1 MKSVPDLIIIII
13 IRTIMVV
20 LPTGGDHSDGGLIHH
35 ADDGDR
41 HADTLGVQMKEHEES
56 DD

>member
-1 MKSVPDLIIIII
+1 
-13 IRTIMVV
+13 MVV